1 MLTAPELDYVRK
13 LNELEQASADQLF
26 SLFHKARTYLPYD
39 DLSYLRDHITLELDR
54 RLKVGEK
61 SSNQLVRK
69 EEVTF
74 SCALPDT
81 KYDSTTMSVEQLCVI
96 WEEVTKKTLPSD
108 VVVAL
113 TNVTWESRNSEDKK
127 LGDLDVIHLLRF
139 FVHTLENNK
148 AIRNQWKEFKNVFER
163 YL

>member
-1 MLTAPELDYVRK
+1 M
-13 LNELEQASADQLF
+13 
-26 SLFHKARTYLPYD
+26 
-39 DLSYLRDHITLELDR
+39 
-54 RLKVGEK
+54 GEK